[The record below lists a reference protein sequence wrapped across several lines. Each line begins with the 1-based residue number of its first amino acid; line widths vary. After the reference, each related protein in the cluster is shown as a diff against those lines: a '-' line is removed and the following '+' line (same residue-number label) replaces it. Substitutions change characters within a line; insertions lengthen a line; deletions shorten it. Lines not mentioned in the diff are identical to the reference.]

1 MTDADIRRTIE
12 WVFKVRDEVTPSVRS
27 ITKTAEDAKAGMEGL
42 IAVQDSTASSAE
54 ALRATLSD
62 TRAETTASTSE
73 AQRLAREALRARD
86 EAEGRMRALTA
97 ERDALKAI
105 LSEDLE
111 APEVDLSKVR
121 EGIAEAERLADVRVE
136 IPAPPTGPVRDAVD
150 AVEGMTSE
158 AVEFT
163 QEDMAEMGRLLA
175 EGLEG
180 PDLSAVEDARRRAE
194 ELVDVDLRIEAPD
207 LSPVERAVASARAE
221 MDQSLSFEAV
231 DLSPVDE
238 AVAQAKDKVS
248 KGMDEAQAIASQPIT
263 IQAPSVQ
270 PVRDAMDEARAVA
283 SQPITI
289 QTPDTSE
296 AMDAV
301 GKLRQAVEETTTVP
315 VPDTTEAVQAIDSVH
330 AEAAE
335 PYSVAVPDTAQAR
348 AEVESVRAGV
358 ESAIARIDAQIE
370 AESQRAQELADQA
383 ATAIAASQADARTEI
398 QATSAEMDVQSTK
411 ITNQLVAIG
420 ALKGGVSAMIG
431 GVQQLGI
438 VSDDTAQVLGKI
450 NAAFGIMA
458 GAAGTIKAIQGAM
471 AALNVAT
478 AINASLNSFNAV
490 LQNPAMLAGVGL
502 AAGAA
507 IGVAGTYLVMNQDQ
521 SSTSTTINVVDGS
534 EGRSQF
540 GAEVYDIVNGG
551 AL

>member
-1 MTDADIRRTIE
+1 MTSADIRKTIE
-12 WVFKVRDEVTPSVRS
+12 WVFKVRDEVTPAVKG
-27 ITKTAEDAKAGMEGL
+27 ITQTTEEAKAGMEGL

-62 TRAETTASTSE
+62 TRAEASSSTSE
-73 AQRLAREALRARD
+73 AQRLAREALRAKD
-86 EAEGRMRALTA
+86 EADARTKALMG
-97 ERDALKAI
+97 ERDALKAV
-105 LSEDLE
+105 LSEGLE

-136 IPAPPTGPVRDAVD
+136 IQAPSVEPVREAS
-150 AVEGMTSE
+150 AE
-158 AVEFT
+158 AVGSV
-163 QEDMAEMGRLLA
+163 EDASAEMQRLMADIGAMLS

-180 PDLSAVEDARRRAE
+180 PDLSAMEDARRKAE
-194 ELVDVDLRIEAPD
+194 ALAG
-207 LSPVERAVASARAE
+207 AVASARAE
-221 MDQSLSFEAV
+221 MDLSLEVPAPDTTEAMAAV
-231 DLSPVDE
+231 GRVKE
-238 AVAQAKDKVS
+238 AVAEPVAMPPPDVA
-248 KGMDEAQAIASQPIT
+248 EAEQAIDGVHREASGPYSM
-263 IQAPSVQ
+263 A
-270 PVRDAMDEARAVA
+270 
-283 SQPITI
+283 
-289 QTPDTSE
+289 
-296 AMDAV
+296 
-301 GKLRQAVEETTTVP
+301 
-315 VPDTTEAVQAIDSVH
+315 VPDTTEAE
-330 AEAAE
+330 AEIR
-335 PYSVAVPDTAQAR
+335 SI
-348 AEVESVRAGV
+348 RAGV
-358 ESAIARIDAQIE
+358 ESAIAQIDAEIE

-383 ATAIAASQADARTEI
+383 ATAIATSQAEARTEI
-398 QATSAEMDVQSTK
+398 QATSAEMDAQSSK

-507 IGVAGTYLVMNQDQ
+507 IGVAGTYLVMQNDQ
-521 SSTSTTINVVDGS
+521 SRTSTTINVVDGS

-540 GAEVYDIVNGG
+540 GAEVYDVITGG